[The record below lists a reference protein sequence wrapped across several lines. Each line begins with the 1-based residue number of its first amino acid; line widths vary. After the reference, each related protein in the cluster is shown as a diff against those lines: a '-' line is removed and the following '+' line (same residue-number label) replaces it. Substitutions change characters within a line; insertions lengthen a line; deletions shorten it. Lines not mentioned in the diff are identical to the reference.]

1 MMTLAGPLHMDI
13 RTLQIPGP
21 IVITPRKFSDP
32 RGFLSETYSEE
43 LFRAHV
49 APVGF
54 VQENH
59 SYSEHANT
67 IRGIHFQ
74 VPPYAQGKLVRV
86 VRGAISDVAV
96 DLRRGSSSYGRH
108 VTVELSAENWS
119 QLWIPEGFGHGF
131 CTLEPHTEVI
141 YKLTAPYHPDSERG
155 IAWNDPDLAIGW
167 PFQQEP
173 HLSDRDRTH
182 PHFSDISVYF

>member
-1 MMTLAGPLHMDI
+1 MDI

-21 IVITPRKFSDP
+21 LVVTPRKFNDP
-32 RGFLSETYSEE
+32 RGFLSETFSEA
-43 LFRAHV
+43 LFQANV
-49 APVGF
+49 APVRF

-74 VPPYAQGKLVRV
+74 VPPHAQGKLVRV
-86 VRGAISDVAV
+86 VRGRIVDVAV
-96 DLRRGSSSYGRH
+96 DLRRASSNYGRH
-108 VTVELSAENWS
+108 VAVELSAANWS
-119 QLWIPEGFGHGF
+119 QIWIPEGFGHGF

-141 YKLTAPYHPDSERG
+141 YKLTARYHPDSEHG
-155 IAWNDPDLAIGW
+155 IAWNDPDLAIAW

-173 HLSDRDRTH
+173 YLSDRDRTH
-182 PHFSDISVYF
+182 PRLSESPAYF